1 MKASKKQRLGGAA
14 TGLAGLLA
22 LFSQGVS
29 EGPTVDFKPVGD
41 VYQADQSLRAEPQ
54 ETMVDHREIRTT
66 TPAKKGRIVM
76 NRYVQRSQFDG
87 RGGILDAY
95 S

>member
-1 MKASKKQRLGGAA
+1 MSGAA

-22 LFSQGVS
+22 MFSSTLSQ
-29 EGPTVDFKPVGD
+29 GPTVDFKPVGD
-41 VYQADQSLRAEPQ
+41 VYQADQPVRKEMDERSLQ
-54 ETMVDHREIRTT
+54 ERPMDMM
-66 TPAKKGRIVM
+66 TPAPRGRIVM